1 MNKSESKY
9 FATAMR
15 MDEAFLRL
23 LEKKDFAYITVK
35 ELCETAGVNR
45 STFYLHYETMAD
57 LLSESAQYMNEQFL
71 TYMNRNTETF
81 VTKMKECPLDEL
93 YLVTQEYL
101 TPYLNYI
108 KEHQRLFRTAMEH
121 YVILGIQGIKLR
133 SAVSLDM
140 RQYPVWLKS
149 ERMSPILPWEN
160 GYIRILVMRKMI
172 QNEPGPLVDFQN
184 IFLFRMGCTKNH
196 GKWRMG
202 VREYHHS

>member
-9 FATAMR
+9 FATAVR

-121 YVILGIQGIKLR
+121 YVILGWIEAMNKCFAMYLYRYWNGMEYRKRTGIISWRFTFMGLWR
-133 SAVSLDM
+133 
-140 RQYPVWLKS
+140 
-149 ERMSPILPWEN
+149 
-160 GYIRILVMRKMI
+160 
-172 QNEPGPLVDFQN
+172 
-184 IFLFRMGCTKNH
+184 LFRNG
-196 GKWRMG
+196 
-202 VREYHHS
+202 